1 MRATGLEMDDERVRT
16 LIGATEA
23 FKLLIAAFL
32 AETARKRV
40 LEASERAD
48 IMAIDGILSREDCG

>member
-1 MRATGLEMDDERVRT
+1 MVGRAEDLATDEEKARMLR
-16 LIGATEA
+16 GAA
-23 FKLLIAAFL
+23 VALKLLDVAFL

-48 IMAIDGILSREDCG
+48 MVV